1 MHRYGERGG
10 RTDMGRDEQIAAAKV
25 CALAVLDEG
34 KPNKAVSTFIVEL
47 RKHPAMALIITADKQ
62 AIGLE
67 AAFLGPYYV
76 RAWINS
82 F

>member
-1 MHRYGERGG
+1 
-10 RTDMGRDEQIAAAKV
+10 MGRDEYIAAAKV

-34 KPNKAVSTFIVEL
+34 KPNKAVSAFIAEL
-47 RKHPAMALIITADKQ
+47 RKHPETAPVITADKQ

-67 AAFLGPYYV
+67 AALVGTYYV

>member
-1 MHRYGERGG
+1 MRQGEH
-10 RTDMGRDEQIAAAKV
+10 IAAAKT
-25 CALAVLDEG
+25 CALALLDEG
-34 KPNKAVSTFIVEL
+34 KPNKAVSTFIAEL
-47 RKHPAMALIITADKQ
+47 RKHSETSLIITADKQ

-67 AAFLGPYYV
+67 AALVGTYYV

>member
-1 MHRYGERGG
+1 MVRVVGTHN
-10 RTDMGRDEQIAAAKV
+10 MGRDEHIAAAKV

-34 KPNKAVSTFIVEL
+34 KPNKAVSTFVAEL
-47 RKHPAMALIITADKQ
+47 RKHPATALIITADKQ